1 MKFHKD
7 GSRPLFGHI
16 FVFGSNLA
24 AIHVAGAAL
33 AAKMYYGASYDVP
46 SGPCNH
52 SYAIPT
58 KDMEFE
64 CLSLDKIN
72 QFVIHFVNY
81 TQLHPTK
88 QFFVTRV
95 GCGLAGNRDED
106 IAPMFRGCGD
116 NCSFAE
122 EWREYLEDKPVEN
135 RLY

>member
-1 MKFHKD
+1 MNFHKD

-24 AIHVAGAAL
+24 ARHGAGAAL

-46 SGPCNH
+46 VGPCNY

-58 KDMEFE
+58 KDMNFN
-64 CLSLDKIN
+64 CLSLDRIKVYVE
-72 QFVIHFVNY
+72 QFVEY
-81 TQLHPTK
+81 TKRHSEL

-95 GCGLAGNRDED
+95 GCGLAGNYDSD
-106 IAPMFRGCGD
+106 IAPMFKDCGS

-122 EWREYLEDKPVEN
+122 EWKEYLE
-135 RLY
+135 